1 MKLQNRR
8 KAIISVMSLT
18 FAARAPM
25 LSREKENEENRAGL
39 EYVDILIH
47 AVIETTRY
55 RLTGNAH

>member
-1 MKLQNRR
+1 
-8 KAIISVMSLT
+8 
-18 FAARAPM
+18 M